1 MTWSWT
7 CCCDHQ
13 KYGVETHARA
23 VGAHQRVK
31 SQNPLTRRS
40 MRASG
45 DETDSAATRKGVL
58 REWARCAPVVVART
72 RRRSWWA
79 LWPWSRASGAPPQG
93 PSGAPP
99 HQRARCADAWGTGA
113 GDTEFG
119 ATEQWPATAGTALNT
134 VNTVE
139 AGFDP
144 NHRRLE
150 PASIATEWVDDP
162 DEHPDQGKEESHTHH
177 QDRCRLFSKRDDG
190 TPEALW
196 ACAVGCECISHMLL
210 SCCCDWG

>member
-31 SQNPLTRRS
+31 SQNLLTRRS

-58 REWARCAPVVVART
+58 REWARCAPVVVARM

-99 HQRARCADAWGTGA
+99 HQRARYADAWGTGA
-113 GDTEFG
+113 GDTKFG

-144 NHRRLE
+144 NHRR
-150 PASIATEWVDDP
+150 VDDP

-177 QDRCRLFSKRDDG
+177 QDRFRLFSKRDDG
-190 TPEALW
+190 THEALC

-210 SCCCDWG
+210 SCCCGWG